1 MFQRLTDRL
10 QAIFKRLRGHGKLTE
25 EEINAA
31 LREIRLA
38 LLEADV
44 HYGVAKDFLNRVRER
59 AIGREVLQSLTPGQ
73 QVVKIVFEELT
84 LLLGGQGTGLA
95 SAPHP
100 PSVVLLVGLQGSG
113 KTTTAG
119 KLATL
124 LTRQGRTPLLVAAD
138 TRRPAAASQ
147 LQVVGRKI
155 GVEVF
160 A

>member
-1 MFQRLTDRL
+1 MFQHLTDRL

-25 EEINAA
+25 DEINTA

-84 LLLGGQGTGLA
+84 LLLGGQGIGFF
-95 SAPHP
+95 SP
-100 PSVVLLVGLQGSG
+100 PPPPPRGRLGGG
-113 KTTTAG
+113 PGAG
-119 KLATL
+119 GNNP
-124 LTRQGRTPLLVAAD
+124 TREQA
-138 TRRPAAASQ
+138 
-147 LQVVGRKI
+147 
-155 GVEVF
+155 
-160 A
+160 